1 MSKYVPNSF
10 QVTNAFVDEAMNK
23 ISDPAVKIYLIINR
37 KTRGW
42 NKEKDALSI
51 KQLEELSGKSHPT
64 VVKCTKELIKVGLVK
79 LHKQS
84 VHGNVFSLTDNYNVG
99 TLINF
104 PGKSSVLLQKLTP
117 FKGQLVKTFNY
128 QKHRPKK
135 SNRGRKSKK
144 PRLNFPHK
152 TNLLVK
158 TFNYLE
164 TACQLNGLT
173 PASKSVL
180 PLPVK
185 AFNTQNTLSK
195 HTNQNK
201 KNTWFVLENLKY
213 EICSIN
219 PSVDT
224 DEIFKASWFERELK
238 AFNGFNE
245 GRNHSDIDM
254 VRFFAEW
261 MLKARAKY
269 AKMKTPAPRSFEN
282 KNSSGQQTQSETTI
296 PEVITFTSEKQLFA
310 FARRLALLPHL
321 PPQYSQPGESWQE
334 VGKRIANLLTDPE
347 KQKPLIPLL
356 VELGFKDST
365 KGASA

>member
-1 MSKYVPNSF
+1 MSKYTPNSF

-42 NKEKDALSI
+42 NKDEDALSI
-51 KQLEELSGKSHPT
+51 TQLEKLSGKSRPT
-64 VVKCTKELIKVGLVK
+64 VVKCTTELVKVGLVK
-79 LHKQS
+79 LHAQS

-104 PGKSSVLLQKLTP
+104 PGKSSVLIQGFTP

-128 QKHRPKK
+128 LKQRPKK

-152 TNLLVK
+152 SNLLVK
-158 TFNYLE
+158 SFNYLE
-164 TACQLNGLT
+164 TPYQLNRLT
-173 PASKSVL
+173 PTSKSVL
-180 PLPVK
+180 PLLVK

-201 KNTWFVLENLKY
+201 KNTWFVLENLKL
-213 EICSIN
+213 EICSID
-219 PSVDT
+219 SSFDT
-224 DEIFKASWFERELK
+224 NEIFNASWFDRELS
-238 AFNGFNE
+238 AFNGFNQD
-245 GRNHSDIDM
+245 RNHSDNDM

-269 AKMKTPAPRSFEN
+269 AKMKTPAQRFSEN
-282 KNSSGQQTQSETTI
+282 KNSNGQQSHSENTVSG
-296 PEVITFTSEKQLFA
+296 VINFASDKQLYT
-310 FARRLALLPHL
+310 FARQLVFHPEFKDSFCGRGEDWQAAAKRMATLL
-321 PPQYSQPGESWQE
+321 S
-334 VGKRIANLLTDPE
+334 DPD
-347 KQKPLIPLL
+347 KQKPYIPYLF
-356 VELGFKDST
+356 ELGFKPT
-365 KGASA
+365 KGAAA